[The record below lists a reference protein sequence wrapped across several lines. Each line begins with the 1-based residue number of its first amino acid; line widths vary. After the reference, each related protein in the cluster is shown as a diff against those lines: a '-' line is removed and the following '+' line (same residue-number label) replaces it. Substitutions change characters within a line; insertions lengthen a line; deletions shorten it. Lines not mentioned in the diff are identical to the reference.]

1 MCAGALY
8 WSQISELIYGASD
21 LERGYVKM
29 GTQLHPK
36 TKVKSGVMS
45 EACSAI
51 LKRFFIEKRNLN

>member
-36 TKVKSGVMS
+36 TKVRSGVMA
-45 EACSAI
+45 EECSS
-51 LKRFFIEKRNLN
+51 F